1 METELKNDNT
11 KHNRKNLLDLRILDH
26 RVDQRNG
33 VAQDHRNHDLCL
45 DESNKTQI
53 SKKKT
58 YSILTK
64 ARVGSQVGHVLVHK
78 LRMNKHSLCQV
89 LGRTA

>member
-53 SKKKT
+53 SKKKNIQHPHEGQ
-58 YSILTK
+58 SWQP
-64 ARVGSQVGHVLVHK
+64 S
-78 LRMNKHSLCQV
+78 
-89 LGRTA
+89 RTRTCPQTPNE